1 VNALLL
7 LLVLLPFA
15 SAGLTFFAGHRA
27 EVATKGLSVG
37 ASGLGLALAAIVAFP
52 RLGDAEPIGQV
63 YASTSAAGPSIEL
76 SLYVDQ
82 LSAVMLLL
90 AHSVAFLVQVYSL
103 GYLGDDPRY
112 PSYTALVAIFTGAM
126 GVVVTADDL
135 WLLLVGWELMGAC
148 SYFLIAHHW
157 ELPVARAGAVKAFL
171 MTRTADLGLLFAIIL
186 LGIRFD
192 SYRISTIMSG
202 ILEGGFARDELWVPA
217 MLLTIAVIGKSA
229 QFPLH
234 TWLPDAMPGPTPISA
249 LIHAATMVA
258 AGVFLV
264 ARTYPLFLSAPMALN
279 LLAGVAALTMFLGAL
294 YALFSDDLKRVLAW
308 STVSQLAYMF
318 GALAIGAYSAGI
330 LHLLA
335 HGAFKALLFLAAGS
349 VVHAVGST
357 SMSSMGSLREK
368 LPDTFLTMTLGFGA
382 LAGVVPLVGFF
393 TKDAVI
399 GASLDAARD
408 GRLVWPW
415 LAWVL
420 FVSAVV
426 TALVT
431 VAYCLRAWLLVFFGA
446 PAPSAEPALTSEPAP
461 RAEPVSLRDAS
472 SLGSSGQATE
482 VAAIQES
489 PWSMRA
495 PLYLLAVPTAVGGLV
510 VAYPD
515 LLLGSEVEYEPLH
528 PDVAVGMTILVALTA
543 GVVVW
548 AARRHARTPWRV
560 PVIPHPQVDRVYD
573 VALVRPVRRLASVV
587 RAGDRDV
594 IDAYAN
600 GAGSATRGLGWVLR
614 LAQNG
619 NVQGYLMVVV
629 VGAAALAVA
638 AGVLA

>member
-1 VNALLL
+1 MSALLL
-7 LLVLLPFA
+7 GLVLLPFG
-15 SAGLTFFAGHRA
+15 SAALSLLVGHRA
-27 EVATKGLSVG
+27 EVAVKGLSVG
-37 ASGLGLALAAIVAFP
+37 ASGLGLVLAGVVAVP
-52 RLGDAEPIGQV
+52 QLGDAAATGQV
-63 YASTSAAGPSIEL
+63 YASTSAAGPPIEL
-76 SLYVDQ
+76 SMYVDQ

-90 AHSVAFLVQVYSL
+90 AHTVSFLVQVYSL
-103 GYLGDDPRY
+103 GYLAADPRY
-112 PSYTALVAIFTGAM
+112 PSYTALVALFTGAM
-126 GVVVTADDL
+126 TVVVTADDL

-157 ELPVARAGAVKAFL
+157 ELPEAREGAVKAFL

-192 SYRISTIMSG
+192 SYRISTIMAAISD
-202 ILEGGFARDELWVPA
+202 GGFVRDELWLPA
-217 MLLTIAVIGKSA
+217 MLLGAAVIGKSA

-264 ARTYPLFLSAPMALN
+264 ARTYPLFLSAPAALN
-279 LLAGVAALTMFLGAL
+279 LLAGVAALTMLLGAL
-294 YALFSDDLKRVLAW
+294 YALLSEDLKRVLAW

-318 GALAIGAYSAGI
+318 GALAVGAYSAGI

-357 SMSSMGSLREK
+357 SMSSMGGLREK
-368 LPDTFLTMTLGFGA
+368 LPDTFITMTVGFGA
-382 LAGVVPLVGFF
+382 LAGIAPLVGFF

-399 GASLDAARD
+399 GASLDAATA
-408 GRLVWPW
+408 GRLIWPW

-420 FVSAVV
+420 FASTVL

-431 VAYCLRAWLLVFFGA
+431 VAYCLRAWLRVFFGQVA
-446 PAPSAEPALTSEPAP
+446 SSAEPAPTSEPAP
-461 RAEPVSLRDAS
+461 PAEPVDEDQQPPVLV
-472 SLGSSGQATE
+472 TE
-482 VAAIQES
+482 VHES
-489 PWSMRA
+489 PWAMRG
-495 PLYLLAVPTAVGGLV
+495 PLYLLAVPTTVGGLA
-510 VAYPD
+510 VAYPH
-515 LLLGSEVEYEPLH
+515 LLLGSEREHHLLH
-528 PDVAVGMTILVALTA
+528 PELAVVMTLLIASAAAVTIWA
-543 GVVVW
+543 G
-548 AARRHARTPWRV
+548 RRSTGRATRRPFV
-560 PVIPHPQVDRVYD
+560 PHPPVDRIYEVG
-573 VALVRPVRRLASVV
+573 LVRPVRRLALLV

-594 IDAYAN
+594 IDAYAV
-600 GAGSATRGLGWVLR
+600 GAGASARGLGWVLR
-614 LAQNG
+614 LSQNG

-638 AGVLA
+638 AGVMA